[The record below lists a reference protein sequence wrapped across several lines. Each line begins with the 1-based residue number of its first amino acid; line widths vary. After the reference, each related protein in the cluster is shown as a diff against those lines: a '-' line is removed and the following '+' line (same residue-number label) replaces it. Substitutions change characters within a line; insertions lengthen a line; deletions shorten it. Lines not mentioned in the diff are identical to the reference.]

1 MAQTGRRFRHRLRRW
16 ADTGHPAQKQ
26 LGVRQHI
33 FNLFPPTLFLQVQL
47 QKMVKT
53 LVKTNELEDLFNQSE
68 PPEDREKLKEA
79 LWQVH
84 QVVWSPELKNHLD
97 ESRKTYIEASEIMN
111 RLETKEDRDR
121 MKKALTG
128 VTQTTEGIPV
138 SDVRRALSPVR
149 NIA

>member
-1 MAQTGRRFRHRLRRW
+1 
-16 ADTGHPAQKQ
+16 
-26 LGVRQHI
+26 
-33 FNLFPPTLFLQVQL
+33 
-47 QKMVKT
+47 MVKT
-53 LVKTNELEDLFNQSE
+53 LVKTKELEDLFNQSE

-97 ESRKTYIEASEIMN
+97 ESRKTYIEGSEIMK
-111 RLETKEDRDR
+111 RLETNEDRDR
-121 MKKALTG
+121 MKKALMG